1 MKSIII
7 TVFIL
12 HSFAFAQ
19 ESAVLK
25 GVVTDAMS
33 GKPLPAGI
41 VRVLGTSQGTVAN
54 DEGMYRLILRRG
66 RYILIYS
73 YIGYVADTASV
84 DLTTNLVRDAVL
96 TPSAILLPEVVVSS
110 EDPAIEI
117 IRRAIANKKKW
128 IDKLSSFEMD
138 AFTRQ
143 VLKRDTSIASITE
156 SFTKGYWQKGD
167 TLREIITQKR
177 QTENIESSFNFAS
190 VGRILNF
197 NDDEIGFLGYTF
209 VGPTATDALDYYDY
223 KLLRTLA
230 SHGREIYEIRMI
242 PRRTTAPLFHGII
255 NISSDGYALMGVDVE
270 PNEAFLIP
278 FVKDKSLRYRQQFG
292 LYEDSYWMP
301 ADIRI
306 DASVKIGLI
315 GFSIPR
321 IGFTQTSVISDY
333 KINTSIPDSIFQ
345 KPKLCV
351 DSIATAAFDSTLWR
365 TTAILP
371 LTVEEE
377 RAYET
382 LDSTQT
388 LDVQFGR
395 GSIGIGI
402 GAGAGDAISSARF
415 LDLYFNRVEGFH
427 LGANVE
433 LDEIHDQIILRGGAA
448 YGFSDKRAKYTLGAT
463 VFLAPDRKFG
473 IGMDVYRRLDYRP
486 DAGYF
491 GPVFNSLT
499 SLLARNDYRDYYES
513 EGGRVFVSGHPTESA
528 RFTLSYVSERQTSVR
543 QNTDYSFLAHART
556 YRPNPAVVNFQRL
569 ESVLAEA
576 RFGKEEVPLGIII
589 PNSFEFSCE
598 VGLPDRE
605 KNFVR
610 MFTALTLSVPT
621 IGRDFLF
628 PASLRF
634 KVSGGVL
641 IGDLPSQRYFDLESA
656 SSNVAPFGVFKA
668 MGVKE
673 FSGTRFFAL
682 NVEHNFRSLPFLA
695 LGIPFLYENNI
706 EFLIHGGIARS
717 TTYEAAV
724 LSRLVLRTPFPTNST
739 SQWYYEAGFG
749 FSRIFELLRMDFT
762 WRLSAPY
769 NFRFTVGVA
778 NLF

>member
-1 MKSIII
+1 MKSFLIAIF
-7 TVFIL
+7 TF
-12 HSFAFAQ
+12 HSFAMAQ
-19 ESAVLK
+19 ENAVLT
-25 GVVTDAMS
+25 GAVSDVQS
-33 GKPLPAGI
+33 GNFLPAAI
-41 VRVLGTSQGTVAN
+41 VRVVNTSRGTVAN
-54 DEGMYRLILRRG
+54 NDGLYRLILPRG
-66 RYILIYS
+66 RYTVIYS
-73 YIGYVADTASV
+73 YIGYIADTASL
-84 DLTTNLVRDAVL
+84 DLTSDVIRNAEL
-96 TPSAILLPEVVVSS
+96 TPSAIRLPEVVVSS

-117 IRRAIANKKKW
+117 IRRAIGNKKKW
-128 IDKLSSFEMD
+128 IDKLSSFEME

-143 VLKRDTSIASITE
+143 VLMRDTSIASITE
-156 SFTKGYWQKGD
+156 SFTRGYWHKGD
-167 TLREIITQKR
+167 TLREIIVQKR
-177 QTENIESSFNFAS
+177 QTENVESAFNFAS

-197 NDDEIGFLGYTF
+197 NDDEIEFLGYTF

-242 PRRTTAPLFHGII
+242 PRTATVPLFHGVI
-255 NISSDGYALMGVDVE
+255 NISGDGYALMGVDVE

-278 FVKDKSLRYRQQFG
+278 FIKDKSLRYRQQFG

-301 ADIRI
+301 ADIRV
-306 DASVKIGLI
+306 DASVKINFM
-315 GFSIPR
+315 GFSIPK
-321 IGFTQTSVISDY
+321 IGFSQTSVISNY
-333 KINTSIPDSIFQ
+333 SINTPIPDSIFG
-345 KPKLCV
+345 KPALSE
-351 DSIATAAFDSTLWR
+351 DSLAVAAFDSALWR
-365 TTAILP
+365 SNNVLP
-371 LTVEEE
+371 MTVQEAK
-377 RAYET
+377 AYET

-388 LDVQFGR
+388 LDVQFRPKG
-395 GSIGIGI
+395 IGIGI
-402 GAGAGDAISSARF
+402 GAGVGDAVSSSVRF
-415 LDLYFNRVEGFH
+415 LDFHFNRAEGVH
-427 LGANVE
+427 LGVDLL
-433 LDEIHDQIILRGGAA
+433 LDRIHDQIVFRGGAA

-463 VFLAPDRKFG
+463 VFLAPDRKLG

-486 DAGYF
+486 DAGYY
-491 GPVFNSLT
+491 GPVFNSFT
-499 SLLARNDYRDYYES
+499 SLLTRNDYRDYYES
-513 EGGRVFVSGHPTESA
+513 EGGRVFVSGHPTKSA
-528 RFTLSYVSERQTSVR
+528 RFTLSYVSEKQTSVR
-543 QNTDYSFLAHART
+543 QNTDYSLLARART

-569 ESVLAEA
+569 ESVIAEA

-589 PNSFEFSCE
+589 PNSFEFLCE
-598 VGLPDRE
+598 AGFTDRE
-605 KNFVR
+605 KDFVR

-621 IGRDFLF
+621 LGRDFLF

-634 KVSGGVL
+634 KISGGVS

-668 MGVKE
+668 MNVKE
-673 FSGTRFFAL
+673 FSGTRFVAL

-724 LSRLVLRTPFPTNST
+724 LSKLVFIPFPTNST

-749 FSRIFELLRMDFT
+749 LSRIFELLRADFS
-762 WRLSAPY
+762 WRLSAPH